1 MANYIQQTA
10 ADERHLTAKTVRRGK
25 EQLIALP
32 PPINQSTAD
41 TEDQK
46 II

>member
-10 ADERHLTAKTVRRGK
+10 ADEGYLVTKTVRTGK

-32 PPINQSTAD
+32 LPFDQSTAD
-41 TEDQK
+41 AEDQK